1 MTKFCLFVFK
11 YGFND
16 IEILEIENH
25 KVLKDNQL
33 TYLRNGKLT
42 KFVDDLQSFTL
53 LRFYPFALKNLD
65 KCLIIDP
72 DVFAAKIQQKID
84 EFFSNNELK

>member
-1 MTKFCLFVFK
+1 MKIFICTNKFQKLAAISAYSFAK

-16 IEILEIENH
+16 IEKLEIENH
-25 KVLKDNQL
+25 KVLKDKLNS

-53 LRFYPFALKNLD
+53 
-65 KCLIIDP
+65 
-72 DVFAAKIQQKID
+72 KILSIC
-84 EFFSNNELK
+84 S

>member
-1 MTKFCLFVFK
+1 MKIFICTNKFQKLAAKVSAYSFAK

-25 KVLKDNQL
+25 KVLKDKLNS

-42 KFVDDLQSFTL
+42 KFVDDLQSLPCLDFIHL
-53 LRFYPFALKNLD
+53 LLK
-65 KCLIIDP
+65 I
-72 DVFAAKIQQKID
+72 
-84 EFFSNNELK
+84 